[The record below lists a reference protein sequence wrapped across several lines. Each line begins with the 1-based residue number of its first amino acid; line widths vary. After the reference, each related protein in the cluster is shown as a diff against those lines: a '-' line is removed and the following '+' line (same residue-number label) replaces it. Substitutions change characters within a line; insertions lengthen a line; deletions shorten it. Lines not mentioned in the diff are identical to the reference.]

1 MKIWFIPFLV
11 HDLVSARLL
20 LYSSNI
26 HIKHMFIIFMRIQV
40 FFPVF
45 PHIFFSIFS
54 LLPDNHTANLGIFL
68 DINHMCTDLSVR
80 SGDRVTGPGNKLTSS
95 GARMLL
101 NCFKVRFSW
110 HRIDRVLLFFFRKMF
125 LGGLAIY
132 CICSWICVHAG
143 KCTSLEP
150 SDNSTFS
157 KC

>member
-1 MKIWFIPFLV
+1 MKIPFFV

-101 NCFKVRFSW
+101 NCFKVCQIFMAQNRQGLF
-110 HRIDRVLLFFFRKMF
+110 VCFFFFRRMF
-125 LGGLAIY
+125 LGGLTIY
-132 CICSWICVHAG
+132 CICC
-143 KCTSLEP
+143 
-150 SDNSTFS
+150 
-157 KC
+157 

>member
-1 MKIWFIPFLV
+1 MKIPFLV

-26 HIKHMFIIFMRIQV
+26 HIKHMFNIFMRIQV

-95 GARMLL
+95 GARILL
-101 NCFKVRFSW
+101 NCFKVCQILMAQNRQG
-110 HRIDRVLLFFFRKMF
+110 FFFF
-125 LGGLAIY
+125 
-132 CICSWICVHAG
+132 
-143 KCTSLEP
+143 
-150 SDNSTFS
+150 
-157 KC
+157 